1 VTRAI
6 RVGAWVVVLA
16 LAAYQAYASRYTVGP
31 DGIAYL
37 DLSDAVVR
45 GRWSGLI
52 SLYWS
57 PLYPVLIGLARLLFG
72 TGAEREVPIV
82 HVVNVAGLVA
92 TFATYEYF
100 LSGVLRLARRVR
112 GSPLGGV
119 WARAA
124 CYALFTCVAFTLT
137 PLELTTP
144 DLFAAAAV
152 FAAFGALL
160 RIRDPLSSDSRAA
173 VVLGMSLGV
182 GGLAKSFL
190 IPWAVV
196 CIVVVVLATR
206 RSRGTLTLA
215 VVLPWLIILAPWVAA
230 LSNKAGRLTFGDAG
244 RLTYA
249 WYVNNQNAPSL
260 GGVPSGARTAV
271 TDSILPGTGVT
282 GDAPGTDPMWFD
294 PARWN
299 ASLRPHWDAR
309 DQLETTA
316 TLGRFYLENL
326 APLLFLTLLIAAA
339 PAGSRRLAWKQTWV
353 VIVPAVA
360 GLAGYAVVLVTARYI
375 MPFVLGGALVLLAAL
390 PLGRRIH
397 PLAAL
402 LGVAVPILLEA
413 LDLRSAVALALVISI
428 VGGLVAGVVVSTRR
442 RVIWMV
448 AVVLGMGITRVV
460 LPASFPPILLP
471 GGAALAAAI
480 WLLSRRA
487 IQTGHPVR
495 FARRLEAAL
504 GVAIALL
511 LIVRFGARLAQDAR
525 AVDRS
530 ASPVWGNLSWR
541 IANDLTRHG
550 IGPGT
555 RIAVIGP
562 HAESYW
568 ARTGRLTIVASVPGP
583 VVRDFWRLAPSAR
596 DALLARFH
604 AAGATVAIASVGPE
618 VGAPDSSWT
627 PVQFRGWIRPLGPAS
642 AR

>member
-124 CYALFTCVAFTLT
+124 CYALFICVAFTLT

-271 TDSILPGTGVT
+271 T
-282 GDAPGTDPMWFD
+282 
-294 PARWN
+294 
-299 ASLRPHWDAR
+299 
-309 DQLETTA
+309 
-316 TLGRFYLENL
+316 
-326 APLLFLTLLIAAA
+326 
-339 PAGSRRLAWKQTWV
+339 
-353 VIVPAVA
+353 
-360 GLAGYAVVLVTARYI
+360 
-375 MPFVLGGALVLLAAL
+375 
-390 PLGRRIH
+390 
-397 PLAAL
+397 
-402 LGVAVPILLEA
+402 
-413 LDLRSAVALALVISI
+413 
-428 VGGLVAGVVVSTRR
+428 
-442 RVIWMV
+442 
-448 AVVLGMGITRVV
+448 
-460 LPASFPPILLP
+460 
-471 GGAALAAAI
+471 
-480 WLLSRRA
+480 RRA
-487 IQTGHPVR
+487 GMRHSGRIGTH
-495 FARRLEAAL
+495 AT
-504 GVAIALL
+504 
-511 LIVRFGARLAQDAR
+511 
-525 AVDRS
+525 
-530 ASPVWGNLSWR
+530 SWR
-541 IANDLTRHG
+541 RPQPWDGST
-550 IGPGT
+550 
-555 RIAVIGP
+555 
-562 HAESYW
+562 W
-568 ARTGRLTIVASVPGP
+568 RTWHR
-583 VVRDFWRLAPSAR
+583 
-596 DALLARFH
+596 
-604 AAGATVAIASVGPE
+604 
-618 VGAPDSSWT
+618 SS
-627 PVQFRGWIRPLGPAS
+627 FS
-642 AR
+642 HY